1 VYARERRGRVRRA
14 FARGDCC
21 WSAQAIR
28 RFGSEA
34 DVTAVACTLMRGGT
48 SKGPFFLASAL
59 PAAVEVR
66 DRVLLAIMGSPDIRQ
81 IDGLGGADSLT
92 SKVAVV
98 GPSTRPDADVDYL
111 FLQVVVNEPRVDASQ
126 NCGNMLAGV
135 APFAIE
141 NGLVPI
147 TGDRTRVRIHMVNTE
162 SIAVAEIQTPNG
174 RVQYS
179 GDASIDGVP
188 GTAAPI
194 LLDFLDIAGSSCG
207 ALLPTGNAIDVIEG
221 VEATLID
228 NGMPV
233 VVMRASDLGK
243 TGAESPAEL
252 EADKALKARVETIR
266 LEAGRRMNL
275 GDVTR
280 KTVPKMCLVSE
291 PKNGG
296 AIATRNFIPHT
307 VHKAIGVFGAVS
319 VATACLVPGSV
330 TTNIARITGTGST
343 RRLDI
348 EHPTGFFTVEMDVQP
363 DGARIKVQRAALL
376 RTARKIMSGEAFVDD
391 TIWFS

>member
-1 VYARERRGRVRRA
+1 MVSARLT
-14 FARGDCC
+14 
-21 WSAQAIR
+21 AIP
-28 RFGSEA
+28 
-34 DVTAVACTLMRGGT
+34 CTLMRGGT
-48 SKGPFFLASAL
+48 SKGPFFLASNL
-59 PAAVEVR
+59 PSSIDVR
-66 DRVLLAIMGSPDIRQ
+66 DRVLLSIMGSPDIRQ

-92 SKVAVV
+92 SKVAVI
-98 GPSTRPDADVDYL
+98 GPSTHPDADVDYL
-111 FLQVVVNEPRVDASQ
+111 FLQVVVNEPRVDSSQ

-141 NGLVPI
+141 SGLLPI
-147 TGDRTRVRIHMVNTE
+147 TGDRTRVRIHMVNTQ
-162 SIAVAEIQTPNG
+162 SIAVAEIQTPDG
-174 RVQYS
+174 QVQYN

-207 ALLPTGNAIDVIEG
+207 ALLPTGNAVDVIEG

-252 EADKALKARVETIR
+252 EADKALKARVEAIR

-280 KTVPKMCLVSE
+280 KTVPKMCLASA
-291 PKNGG
+291 PKSGG
-296 AIATRNFIPHT
+296 ALATRNFIPHT

-319 VATACLVPGSV
+319 VATACVVPGSV
-330 TTNIARITGTGST
+330 TAKIARIPVTGRSQ
-343 RRLDI
+343 RIDV
-348 EHPTGFFTVEMDVQP
+348 EHPTGFFTVEMDVETH
-363 DGARIKVQRAALL
+363 GSAIKVARSALL
-376 RTARKIMSGEAFVDD
+376 RTARKIMAGNAFVPASTWDG
-391 TIWFS
+391 T